1 MKKLVLSIF
10 ALGMMAA
17 SFTSCEDAPNDVINN
32 MVYISEAASA
42 SAGEIILGKTGEVST
57 GVVTVRTG
65 QVAEK
70 NIKVKIALD
79 NAALTSYNTRNDVEF
94 AMIPT
99 GLSFAIPEGYEI
111 QVRPR
116 SGLAAKNGVTVLNTP
131 GTIDSDYRGEVKV
144 ILINHGKD
152 SFTVNNGD
160 RIAQLIVAPVT
171 QGIFEKAEE
180 LDSTERGEGGF
191 GSTGVNA

>member
-1 MKKLVLSIF
+1 MNKV
-10 ALGMMAA
+10 
-17 SFTSCEDAPNDVINN
+17 
-32 MVYISEAASA
+32 
-42 SAGEIILGKTGEVST
+42 
-57 GVVTVRTG
+57 
-65 QVAEK
+65 
-70 NIKVKIALD
+70 NIKFVAQEGAIIPEYKTSG
-79 NAALTSYNTRNDVEF
+79 AAGADVCAFLSEPVVIKSGEF

-99 GLSFAIPEGYEI
+99 GLYFAIPEGYEI

-152 SFTVNNGD
+152 AFTVNNGD

-171 QGIFEKAEE
+171 QEK
-180 LDSTERGEGGF
+180 
-191 GSTGVNA
+191 